1 MDIFQSDSEFKKNV
15 GDFILT
21 FSEIEFSLG
30 VIFSKLE
37 VGTDINPLNPKYFG
51 ASFEEKRKNIRKLL
65 IDNKPLYMKWEKID
79 SKISICN
86 DFRRSIAHGIVMNH
100 IVNPSI
106 QTLVKHK
113 KGFIFK
119 ELSNNDIENHLK
131 ILYDIN
137 SGKEGIGVFIEELN
151 KWLKQSN
158 SLIK

>member
-1 MDIFQSDSEFKKNV
+1 MDIFQTDTEFKKNV

-37 VGTDINPLNPKYFG
+37 VGIDINPLKPKYFG

-113 KGFIFK
+113 EGFIYK
-119 ELSNNDIENHLK
+119 EITNDDLEKYLK

-137 SGKEGIGVFIEELN
+137 SGKIGIGVFIEELN
-151 KWLKQSN
+151 KGMKST
-158 SLIK
+158 

>member
-1 MDIFQSDSEFKKNV
+1 MDVFQTDIEFKKNV

-37 VGTDINPLNPKYFG
+37 VGIDINPLNPKYFG

-65 IDNKPLYMKWEKID
+65 IDNKPLFTKWEKID

-113 KGFIFK
+113 NGFRFK
-119 ELSNNDIENHLK
+119 ELTIEDVVKHLK

-137 SGKEGIGVFIEELN
+137 SGKLGLGVFTEELN
-151 KWLKQSN
+151 EWINN
-158 SLIK
+158 SDNK